1 MRLPLLLKIK
11 QKGFLIMKSYLKSTC
26 LTLFAAFFCANAFA
40 LPVGGQWASD
50 RLGRS
55 EWLEEEGLN
64 QIQSI
69 NMILCFVK
77 GFWIGDM
84 VGRGPFKAQV
94 DEGRCDN
101 QASKMR
107 EVVARLDNT
116 ASGSTVGHLWI
127 RHDQPDDFNHHG
139 AYYILYANIEV
150 FESPSPSNPNGRMT
164 VSWNALSI
172 NDDRLLDA
180 GTMSAN
186 SSGFTLNAKWL
197 EGSVFYRN
205 RIYLSGTTES
215 ASGAIRYDRD
225 NGSGMQTYTSH
236 VGVSP
241 STYCRTQTSP
251 TVNTQCFLRSRTAV
265 GAQRYSWRY
274 GVYDALGNRLDLPN
288 PGFNI
293 RGPDN
298 AWGSANRWG
307 VWNNSRVWPNGSTV
321 RQVSGQ
327 NIGKTYAYYSF
338 DGKIEQIR
346 TDNNRSLVAPSE
358 TSRTFQCT
366 DGYCVTA
373 QSIADWRNN
382 ITNNPYVNTHQTY
395 TYQNGIFRD
404 STNTPVVITTS
415 DSLRSGIWIRIQ
427 EIVGGLSAGDF
438 SYTTGPNSWQ
448 KFTGI
453 QDPDNNQFV
462 TFSDPINFTYNPPG
476 GVPTTLSFDGFGS
489 SLGIPSTVYRR
500 SNRTVVDQT
509 IPNWNQTICNNGSE
523 CIWVPQFLIDDRQVS
538 INGSTYF
545 IQWLEAALLPA
556 AAGTT
561 IPSDLVIGDASNLP
575 TGEPNTG
582 VRGLIGPI
590 PGLSATDPYAVI
602 DGILQSNTQ

>member
-1 MRLPLLLKIK
+1 
-11 QKGFLIMKSYLKSTC
+11 MKSYLKSTC

-50 RLGRS
+50 RAGRS
-55 EWLEEEGLN
+55 EWLEEESLN
-64 QIQSI
+64 RIDSI
-69 NMILCFVK
+69 NMVLCFVRS
-77 GFWIGDM
+77 FWVEGM

-101 QASKMR
+101 QESKMR

-116 ASGSTVGHLWI
+116 ASGSTMGHLWI
-127 RHDQPDDFNHHG
+127 RHDQPEDLNHYG
-139 AYYILYANIEV
+139 QYYILYANMEV

-180 GTMSAN
+180 GTMTATA
-186 SSGFTLNAKWL
+186 SGFTLNSKSL
-197 EGSVFYRN
+197 EGSQFFRTRV
-205 RIYLSGTTES
+205 YLSGTTES
-215 ASGAIRYDRD
+215 SSGAIRYDREG
-225 NGSGMQTYTSH
+225 GSGMETVTSL
-236 VGVSP
+236 VGTNP
-241 STYCRTQTSP
+241 STYCRTITATS
-251 TVNTQCFLRSRTAV
+251 NTQCFLRSRTAS

-274 GVYDALGNRLDLPN
+274 GLYDSLGNRFDLPN

-298 AWGSANRWG
+298 SWGSANRWG
-307 VWNNSRVWPNGSTV
+307 VWNNSRAWANGSTV

-327 NIGKTYAYYSF
+327 NTGKTYAYYSF
-338 DGKIEQIR
+338 EGKIEQIR
-346 TDNNRSLVAPSE
+346 TEHNRSLVTPSA
-358 TSRTFQCT
+358 SLRTFVCT
-366 DGYCVTA
+366 SGCVTA
-373 QSIADWRNN
+373 RSIEDWADRRND
-382 ITNNPYVNTHQTY
+382 NPYVNTTQTY

-404 STNTPVVITTS
+404 STNAQVKTTYS
-415 DSLRSGIWIRIQ
+415 DSRHNGVWIRMQ
-427 EIVGGLSAGDF
+427 EDVGGNSTGNF

-448 KFTGI
+448 KFTGL
-453 QDPDNNQFV
+453 QDPANSNQYV
-462 TFSDPINFTYNPPG
+462 TFSDPIEFSYTPTG
-476 GVPTTLSFDGFGS
+476 GQPTTLSFDGFGS

-500 SNRTVVDQT
+500 SDRTVVNQT
-509 IPNWNQTICNNGSE
+509 IPNWNQTICNNGPD

-556 AAGTT
+556 SAGST
-561 IPSDLVIGDASNLP
+561 IPPDLVLGNVTNLP

-582 VRGLIGPI
+582 VRGLIGPM
-590 PGLSATDPYAVI
+590 PELSATDPYAVI
-602 DGILQSNTQ
+602 DGQLQSNTQ

>member
-50 RLGRS
+50 RAGRS
-55 EWLEEEGLN
+55 EWLEEESLN
-64 QIQSI
+64 RIDSI
-69 NMILCFVK
+69 NMVLCFVRS
-77 GFWIGDM
+77 FWVEGM

-101 QASKMR
+101 QESKMR
-107 EVVARLDNT
+107 EVVARLDIT
-116 ASGSTVGHLWI
+116 ASGSTNGHLWI
-127 RHDQPDDFNHHG
+127 RHDQPEDLNHYGQH
-139 AYYILYANIEV
+139 YILYANMEV

-164 VSWNALSI
+164 VSWNALAIS
-172 NDDRLLDA
+172 NDRLLDA
-180 GTMSAN
+180 GTMTASA
-186 SSGFTLNAKWL
+186 SGFTLNSKWL
-197 EGSVFYRN
+197 EGSEFFYTRV
-205 RIYLSGTTES
+205 YLSGTTES
-215 ASGAIRYDRD
+215 SSGAIRYDRES
-225 NGSGMQTYTSH
+225 GSSMETVTSL
-236 VGVSP
+236 VGTNP
-241 STYCRTQTSP
+241 STYCRTITS
-251 TVNTQCFLRSRTAV
+251 TNDTQCFLRSRTAS

-274 GVYDALGNRLDLPN
+274 GLYDSLGNRFDLPN

-307 VWNNSRVWPNGSTV
+307 VWNNSRAWANGSAV

-338 DGKIEQIR
+338 DGKIERELSQNKR
-346 TDNNRSLVAPSE
+346 TLVMPSDSL
-358 TSRTFQCT
+358 RTFECT
-366 DGYCVTA
+366 DGFCVTA
-373 QSIADWRNN
+373 RSIADWVNG
-382 ITNNPYVNTHQTY
+382 TNSNPYVNTSQTY

-404 STNTPVVITTS
+404 STNAPVVS
-415 DSLRSGIWIRIQ
+415 DSRHNGIWIRLQ
-427 EIVGGLSAGDF
+427 EVVGGSSTGNF

-448 KFTGI
+448 KVAVLK
-453 QDPDNNQFV
+453 DPTNSNQYV
-462 TFSDPINFTYNPPG
+462 TFSDPINFTYTPPG

-500 SNRTVVDQT
+500 SDRTVVDQT
-509 IPNWNQTICNNGSE
+509 IPNWNQTICNNGSN

-561 IPSDLVIGDASNLP
+561 IPSDLVLGNASNLP
-575 TGEPNTG
+575 SGEPNTG
-582 VRGLIGPI
+582 VKSLIGPI
-590 PGLSATDPYAVI
+590 PALSATDPYAVI
-602 DGILQSNTQ
+602 DGQLQSNTQ

>member
-1 MRLPLLLKIK
+1 MKHYFKNILFTLLATI
-11 QKGFLIMKSYLKSTC
+11 
-26 LTLFAAFFCANAFA
+26 FCANAFA
-40 LPVGGQWASD
+40 LPTGGQWASD
-50 RLGRS
+50 RVGRS

-69 NMILCFVK
+69 NMILCFVR

-116 ASGSTVGHLWI
+116 TSGSTVGHLWI
-127 RHDQPDDFNHHG
+127 NHDQPEDFNHHG
-139 AYYILYANIEV
+139 EYYVLYANIEV

-164 VSWNALSI
+164 VSWNALGTS
-172 NDDRLLDA
+172 NDRLLDA

-197 EGSVFYRN
+197 EGNTFYRN

-225 NGSGMQTYTSH
+225 SGSGMQTFTSH
-236 VGVSP
+236 VGVSE

-251 TVNTQCFLRSRTAV
+251 SVNTQCFLRSKTAS
-265 GAQRYSWRY
+265 GAQQYSWRY
-274 GVYDALGNRLDLPN
+274 GLYDALGNRLDLPN

-298 AWGSANRWG
+298 SWGSANRWG
-307 VWNNSRVWPNGSTV
+307 IWNNSRVWENGSTV

-338 DGKIEQIR
+338 DGKIEQLR
-346 TDNNRSLVAPSE
+346 TDNNRSLVAPSAI
-358 TSRTFQCT
+358 SRTFRCT
-366 DGYCVTA
+366 SWCVTA
-373 QSIADWRNN
+373 QSIANWANGIN
-382 ITNNPYVNTHQTY
+382 NNPYVNTTQTY
-395 TYQNGIFRD
+395 TYQNGILRD
-404 STNTPVVITTS
+404 STNAQVKTTYS
-415 DSLRSGIWIRIQ
+415 DSRHTGIWMSIQ
-427 EIVGGLSAGDF
+427 EIVGGSSTGNF
-438 SYTTGPNSWQ
+438 SYSTGPNSWQ

-453 QDPDNNQFV
+453 QDPDNNNQYV
-462 TFSDPINFTYNPPG
+462 TFSDPIEFSYTPAG
-476 GVPTTLSFDGFGS
+476 GVQTTLSFDGFGS
-489 SLGIPSTVYRR
+489 SLGIPSRVYKR
-500 SNRTVVDQT
+500 SDRTVVDQT
-509 IPNWNQTICNNGSE
+509 IPNWNQAICNNGPD
-523 CIWVPQFLIDDRQVS
+523 CIWVPQFLINDQQVVL
-538 INGSTYF
+538 NGSTYF

-556 AAGTT
+556 SAGST
-561 IPSDLVIGDASNLP
+561 IPPDVVVGDASNLP
-575 TGEPNTG
+575 SGEPNTE
-582 VRGLIGPI
+582 VKNLIGPI
-590 PGLSATDPYAVI
+590 PVLTASDPYAVI
-602 DGILQSNTQ
+602 DGTLQSNTQ